1 MNENIS
7 KALGVFLETMRP
19 MVVAIIEKNFKN
31 KEWDEVFYSTLSPAG
46 QKQWK
51 LTLAS
56 NDNSLFDYDKKNL
69 IDYAN
74 LASFALNFKDLLA
87 GEAGGKRE
95 ANRIISC
102 LQELQD
108 VRNRC
113 QHFQPID
120 EDDTDRAFSNMK
132 TVAKVL
138 ELQDLY
144 DEVVRIAEGPAQE
157 MPKPESTQETIEKPK
172 DDAAP
177 VANSGRLKAWFNNAI
192 PHYDIRNSVLDESM
206 FAANLNDVANGTGLE
221 VYSNPVSFFDKTYIT
236 DGLRDIARRVVRA
249 LNGEE
254 SENRVISLQ
263 TGFGGGKTHTMISV
277 YHIAKLGRQL
287 STMRNCSE
295 LLGVDINPTFDAA
308 HVAVFTN
315 NTTDVVQGR
324 QVEDDLVIN
333 TLWGEIAY
341 QLGGREGYEK
351 VRQNDIERTAPSA
364 TIFKPLLEQYS
375 PSLIL
380 IDELADYCNKA
391 ASKKVGAST
400 LYNQTVSFVQTLTE
414 VVAAVP
420 RCVLIASLPASA
432 TEVAASKIGTEILSS
447 LETRIVRV
455 GSSIKPVDDEE
466 IYEVVR
472 RRLFERF
479 ESESEIENVANSY
492 RNTYHNVRSY
502 LPAGS
507 DNMAYINKIK
517 KAYPFHPELIDL
529 FRLRWGSDPRF
540 QRTRGVL
547 RLLASIVQDLW
558 NRRRSL
564 EGAQA
569 LIHTSDVNLENL
581 ATITGTI
588 NNLMGSNWD
597 TVMQADVYGT
607 SSNAYKIDNEDPMS
621 NIGRYH
627 LTQGLATTLMMASVG
642 KVQNKGLDMKALKL
656 AVVRP
661 DAFNHND
668 VDTAMNKLED
678 IAHYLYVSN
687 ATGGRTYWFHSK
699 PNINILINQ
708 AKSDVKTVDM
718 DAEIVRRLTTA
729 ARSVMG
735 MKVLVAPTDNV
746 PEQNSLTMVVLAPE
760 YSMPTN
766 GTSLEIDTLV
776 KNFALYRGNADR
788 IYRNTIFYLAPT
800 EVGMST
806 LRDKLSEYL
815 ACQKI
820 LNEYS
825 SQLERDQKVE
835 VSGRKDDCE
844 KLVTEAII
852 GAYTK
857 VLKYGARSGL
867 ECYDITRTD
876 NRLTEYL
883 ATRIPEELKEQE
895 MLIESIG
902 RGQLDRAGLLPSDGN
917 DVQVK
922 KIYDAFLRFDDKP
935 MLMSSEAVKNAVNRY
950 CQEGIF
956 KVAVKQG
963 ELITRLYTK
972 ETVPFLDVNDESYWL
987 VDSNTTMPQSAQP
1000 EKQEGGESSKTPE
1013 QQEVHEA
1020 KSPEEAHSVKT
1031 YRQVTIS
1038 GNVPMENWTQLFT
1051 SFVNTLKNNN
1061 LQIQVTFK
1069 AKTTSANPLTE
1080 SSATIRSVKESASQL
1095 GLDFN
1100 AE

>member
-31 KEWDEVFYSTLSPAG
+31 KEWDEVFYSTLPPAG

-157 MPKPESTQETIEKPK
+157 VPRQESTQETIEKPK

-221 VYSNPVSFFDKTYIT
+221 VYSNPISFFDKTYIT

-364 TIFKPLLEQYS
+364 TIFRPLLEQYS

-420 RCVLIASLPASA
+420 RCVLIASLPASV
-432 TEVAASKIGTEILSS
+432 TEVAASKIGMEILSS

-479 ESESEIENVANSY
+479 ESETEIENVANSY

-708 AKSDVKTVDM
+708 AKSDVKLADM
-718 DAEIVRRLTTA
+718 DAEIVRRLNSA
-729 ARSVMG
+729 AQGVMG
-735 MKVLVAPTDNV
+735 MKVLVAPSNDI
-746 PEQNSLTMVVLAPE
+746 PEQKALTMVVLAPK
-760 YSMPTN
+760 YSMPMSGVSREVEN
-766 GTSLEIDTLV
+766 IVKEI
-776 KNFALYRGNADR
+776 ALNRGSADR
-788 IYRNTIFYLAPT
+788 IYRNTIFYLAST
-800 EVGMST
+800 EMGMAT

-815 ACQKI
+815 ACKKI
-820 LNEYS
+820 LEEYA
-825 SQLERDQKVE
+825 SQLERDQKAE
-835 VSGRKDDCE
+835 VGGRRDDCE
-844 KLVTEAII
+844 KSVSESII

-857 VLKYGARSGL
+857 VIKYGAKTGL
-867 ECYDITRTD
+867 DCYDIARGD
-876 NRLTEYL
+876 SNLKDYL
-883 ATRIPEELKEQE
+883 ALRIPQEMKEQE
-895 MLIESIG
+895 VLVESIG
-902 RGQLDRAGLLPSDGN
+902 RGQLERAGLLPSKGY
-917 DVQVK
+917 DVQVN

-935 MLMSSEAVKNAVNRY
+935 MLLSSDAVKNAVNRY
-950 CQEGIF
+950 CKEGLF
-956 KVAVKQG
+956 KVAVKQ
-963 ELITRLYTK
+963 EDKIKRLYSM
-972 ETVPFLDVNDESYWL
+972 ETVPFLEVGDEGYWL
-987 VDSNTTMPQSAQP
+987 VDSSTTMPSNAQP
-1000 EKQEGGESSKTPE
+1000 EKSEEGGNKQPQTPE
-1013 QQEVHEA
+1013 NA
-1020 KSPEEAHSVKT
+1020 PKPEDEKPAPTTKT

-1038 GNVPMENWTQLFT
+1038 GNVPMENWTLLFP
-1051 SFVNTLKNNN
+1051 SFINTLKGNN
-1061 LQIQVTFK
+1061 LQIEVTFK
-1069 AKTTSANPLTE
+1069 AKSTTSNPLTE
-1080 SSATIRSVKESASQL
+1080 TSATIRSVKESATQL
-1095 GLDFN
+1095 GLDFE

>member
-1 MNENIS
+1 MNEKIS

-19 MVVAIIEKNFKN
+19 IVVAILEKNFKGQ
-31 KEWDEVFYSTLSPAG
+31 EWDDVFFGALPPAG

-56 NDNSLFDYDKKNL
+56 NDNTLFDYDKKNL

-74 LASFALNFKDLLA
+74 LVSFALNFKDQLA
-87 GEAGGKRE
+87 DEAGGKRE

-120 EDDTDRAFSNMK
+120 DDDTERAFSDMK

-144 DEVVRIAEGPAQE
+144 DEVAHIAEETSQPAPSEQPTAPAE
-157 MPKPESTQETIEKPK
+157 RPK
-172 DDAAP
+172 DDATP

-221 VYSNPVSFFDKTYIT
+221 VYSNPVSFFEKTYIT
-236 DGLRDIARRVVRA
+236 DGLRDIARRVVSA

-277 YHIAKLGRQL
+277 YHVAKLGRQL
-287 STMRNCSE
+287 STMAWSTA
-295 LLGVDINPTFDAA
+295 LLGVDVRPTFDAA

-324 QVEDDLVIN
+324 QVEDGLTIY

-341 QLGGREGYEK
+341 QLGGREGYERVK
-351 VRQNDIERTAPSA
+351 QNDIERTAPSA
-364 TIFKPLLEQYS
+364 AIIKPLLEQNG
-375 PSLIL
+375 PALIL

-400 LYNQTVSFVQTLTE
+400 LYNQTVSFVQALTE

-432 TEVAASKIGTEILSS
+432 TEVSASKIGTEILSS

-455 GSSIKPVDDEE
+455 GSNIKPVDDEE

-479 ESESEIENVANSY
+479 ESEAEIENVANSY
-492 RNTYHNVRSY
+492 KNTYHNVRSY
-502 LPAGS
+502 LPSGS

-642 KVQNKGLDMKALKL
+642 KVQNKGLDMRALKL

-708 AKSDVKTVDM
+708 AKSDVKLADM
-718 DAEIVRRLTTA
+718 DAEIVRRLNSA
-729 ARSVMG
+729 AQSVMG
-735 MKVLVAPTDNV
+735 MKVLVAPSNDI
-746 PEQNSLTMVVLAPE
+746 PEQKALTMVVLAPK
-760 YSMPTN
+760 YSMPMSGVSREVETIVK
-766 GTSLEIDTLV
+766 EI
-776 KNFALYRGNADR
+776 ALNRGSADR

-800 EVGMST
+800 EVGMAT

-815 ACQKI
+815 ACKKI
-820 LNEYS
+820 LEEYA
-825 SQLERDQKVE
+825 SQLERDQKAE
-835 VSGRKDDCE
+835 VSGRRDDCE
-844 KLVTEAII
+844 KSVSEAII

-857 VLKYGARSGL
+857 VLKYGAKTGL
-867 ECYDITRTD
+867 DCYDITRGD
-876 NRLTEYL
+876 SNLKDYL
-883 ATRIPEELKEQE
+883 AMKIPQEMKEQE
-895 MLIESIG
+895 VLVESIG
-902 RGQLDRAGLLPSDGN
+902 RGQLERAGLLPSEGN
-917 DVQVK
+917 DVQVC

-935 MLMSSEAVKNAVNRY
+935 MLLSNDAVKNAVNRY
-950 CQEGIF
+950 CKEGLF
-956 KVAVKQG
+956 KVAVKQ
-963 ELITRLYTK
+963 ENKIKRLYSM
-972 ETVPFLDVNDESYWL
+972 ETVPFLEVGDEGYWL
-987 VDSNTTMPQSAQP
+987 VDSSTTLPSSAQP
-1000 EKQEGGESSKTPE
+1000 EKPAEGCNQQPKTPE
-1013 QQEVHEA
+1013 NA
-1020 KSPEEAHSVKT
+1020 PKPEDEKPAPTTKT

-1038 GNVPMENWTQLFT
+1038 GNVPMENWTQLFP
-1051 SFVNTLKNNN
+1051 SFINTLKGNN
-1061 LQIQVTFK
+1061 LQIEVTFK
-1069 AKTTSANPLTE
+1069 AKSTTSNPLTE
-1080 SSATIRSVKESASQL
+1080 TSATIRSVKESASQL
-1095 GLDFN
+1095 GLDFE